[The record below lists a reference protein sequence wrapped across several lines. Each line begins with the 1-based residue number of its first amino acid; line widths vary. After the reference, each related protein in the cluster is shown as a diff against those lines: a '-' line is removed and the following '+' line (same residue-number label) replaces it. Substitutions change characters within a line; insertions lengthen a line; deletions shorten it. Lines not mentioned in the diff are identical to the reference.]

1 MGNHVLMLFSKPWVH
16 SMWVVH
22 RVGMVGLQNQRFL
35 ICGSQYLIGLLLVK
49 TDLLLTPCS
58 DTTSTSCFNASY
70 QTDQHRY
77 QQILFCA
84 IWKSRD
90 IKSFTLGTN
99 PKKHYKGKEMII
111 GFYPTNQN
119 TLYLLCLFY
128 SDKEIITV
136 RGRRQTS
143 NMHSHWLGSLQ
154 FNSLSGFCGT
164 NQIMI

>member
-1 MGNHVLMLFSKPWVH
+1 MGSHVPMLFSKPWVH

-84 IWKSRD
+84 RSHEIFQS
-90 IKSFTLGTN
+90 
-99 PKKHYKGKEMII
+99 
-111 GFYPTNQN
+111 NQFSAN
-119 TLYLLCLFY
+119 RMVADDGILCLTIFWVLWSPISAIQHILFY
-128 SDKEIITV
+128 WVFLYQNKS
-136 RGRRQTS
+136 QL
-143 NMHSHWLGSLQ
+143 MHMNHILLQ
-154 FNSLSGFCGT
+154 NNVFILN
-164 NQIMI
+164 